1 MDDVIIIRPSGKY
14 ALTRLVV
21 TLFTVETI
29 YALLFV
35 LFLSLQTSTF
45 NDRNFII
52 VLWLSHTLKFFIL
65 AAMLVDVIIRYLSMH
80 YYITNHH
87 LIVNRGIVNNDEKV
101 YELRQ
106 VRKLSVFQDSL
117 GKRFNYGNVRLL
129 LGARGFEEHIEL
141 VNITNPRKIAK
152 EIEQYLGNEKEPVN

>member
-87 LIVNRGIVNNDEKV
+87 LIVNR
-101 YELRQ
+101 
-106 VRKLSVFQDSL
+106 
-117 GKRFNYGNVRLL
+117 
-129 LGARGFEEHIEL
+129 
-141 VNITNPRKIAK
+141 
-152 EIEQYLGNEKEPVN
+152 